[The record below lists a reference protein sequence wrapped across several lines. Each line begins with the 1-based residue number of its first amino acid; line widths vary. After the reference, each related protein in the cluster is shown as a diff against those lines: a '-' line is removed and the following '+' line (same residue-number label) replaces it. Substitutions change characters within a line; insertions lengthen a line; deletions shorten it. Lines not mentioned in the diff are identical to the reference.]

1 MLLGN
6 PTILA
11 KNGCDTGRIPRRK
24 AAAASPRRRGPDRIT
39 EFETAQKGS
48 FVSVKRTLVQARDRV
63 NQIVTSNS
71 TYRRHRRNVSGEV
84 FVRGGG
90 RFTPS
95 MVRLDRNLRLPELK
109 ASSAR
114 LVEATLDRLGVRYWA
129 VPTQSNR
136 CTKFGVLETDRALVL
151 GALAADPAYA
161 HWNAQ
166 ELAPR
171 GTARPALYSATEL
184 AGQSAWPGLRIY
196 ERVAPAAG
204 SSFLSG
210 PAQGVELHFWSV
222 SAETGLL
229 ESQVWNDRFTTAP
242 DPARHPDTFAE
253 VVRRAG
259 RPSSEQVDFPVDVV
273 YTWVDGADPDWQR
286 AKAEALHAADAESFI
301 QDAVDEARFADNDE
315 LRYSLRS
322 LEQYAPWVRKIWIV
336 TAGQTPA
343 WLDTDNPRVEIV
355 DHRQVWPDASDLPS
369 FNSHAI
375 EANLHRIPGLA
386 EHFLYFND
394 DFLLARPVNPEH
406 FFFGNGVGK
415 FFYSRAHVDLM
426 DPSPEDNVS
435 TIAAKNARDLLQET
449 GGHAFSR
456 KFFHTPSPLRKSVL
470 LDAER
475 SFPGAFSQTRAA
487 RFRQQSDIAAAGS
500 FYFQYAFS
508 RGAAVPSRIAYDYID
523 PATADGRRRFTS
535 VTARHNMDTIVVNDG
550 STKESPEERQVTSR
564 FIKATLARFL
574 PVPSVF
580 ETDR

>member
-1 MLLGN
+1 M
-6 PTILA
+6 A
-11 KNGCDTGRIPRRK
+11 
-24 AAAASPRRRGPDRIT
+24 
-39 EFETAQKGS
+39 EFQTAQKGS
-48 FVSVKRTLVQARDRV
+48 FVSVKRTLVQARDRAR
-63 NQIVTSNS
+63 QIVTSNA
-71 TYRRHRRNVSGEV
+71 TYRRHRRNVSGGV

-90 RFTPS
+90 RLTPS
-95 MVRLDRNLRLPELK
+95 MIRLEPNLRLPELK

-114 LVEATLDRLGVRYWA
+114 LVEATLDRLGVRYWRIPA
-129 VPTQSNR
+129 SNNR
-136 CTKFGVLETDRALVL
+136 CTKFGVLEADRALVL
-151 GALAADPAYA
+151 KALATDPAYG
-161 HWNAQ
+161 HWNAR
-166 ELAPR
+166 ELVPR
-171 GTARPALYSATEL
+171 GTGHPALHSASDL
-184 AGQSAWPGLRIY
+184 SGQSTWAGVRIY

-204 SSFLSG
+204 SSFLAG
-210 PAQGVELHFWSV
+210 AAQGVELHFWSV
-222 SAETGLL
+222 SPETGLL
-229 ESQVWNDRFTTAP
+229 ESRVWNDRFTSAP
-242 DPARHPDTFAE
+242 DPSLHPDAFEE
-253 VVRRAG
+253 VIRRAA
-259 RPSSEQVDFPVDVV
+259 RPTSEQVDFPIDVV

-286 AKAEALHAADAESFI
+286 AKAEALHTADAEAFI

-343 WLDTDNPRVEIV
+343 WLDMDNPRVEIV
-355 DHRQVWPDASDLPS
+355 DHRQIWPDPSDLPS

-426 DPSPEDNVS
+426 DVSPEDNVS
-435 TIAAKNARDLLQET
+435 TIAAKNARGLLQAA
-449 GGHAFSR
+449 GGHVFSR

-470 LDAER
+470 LEAEE
-475 SFPGAFSQTRAA
+475 SFPEAFGQTRAA

-535 VTARHNMDTIVVNDG
+535 VAARHNQDTIVVNDG
-550 STKESPEERQVTSR
+550 STKESPEERQATSQ

-580 ETDR
+580 EKDR

>member
-1 MLLGN
+1 M
-6 PTILA
+6 
-11 KNGCDTGRIPRRK
+11 
-24 AAAASPRRRGPDRIT
+24 
-39 EFETAQKGS
+39 
-48 FVSVKRTLVQARDRV
+48 SVKRTLVQARDRV
-63 NQIVTSNS
+63 SQIVTSNS
-71 TYRRHRRNVSGEV
+71 TYLRHRRNVSGGV

-90 RFTPS
+90 RLMPS
-95 MVRLDRNLRLPELK
+95 MVRLDRTLRLPELK

-114 LVEATLDRLGVRYWA
+114 LVEATLDRLGVRYWTIPA
-129 VPTQSNR
+129 QNNR
-136 CTKFGVLETDRALVL
+136 CTKFGVLEADRARIL
-151 GALAADPAYA
+151 GSLATEATYA

-171 GTARPALYSATEL
+171 GTARPALYSVTDL
-184 AGQSAWPGLRIY
+184 SGQFAWPGVRMY
-196 ERVAPAAG
+196 ERVASAAG
-204 SSFLSG
+204 SSFLSDG
-210 PAQGVELHFWSV
+210 AQGVELHFWSA
-222 SAETGLL
+222 SRETGLL
-229 ESQVWNDRFTTAP
+229 ESRVWNDRFTAVP
-242 DPARHPDTFAE
+242 DPGLHPDTFEE
-253 VVRRAG
+253 VVRRAA
-259 RPSSEQVDFPVDVV
+259 RPSSEQVDFPIDVV
-273 YTWVDGADPDWQR
+273 YTWVDGADPRWQR
-286 AKAEALHAADAESFI
+286 AKAEALHAADAEAFI
-301 QDAVDEARFADNDE
+301 QDAVDEARFADNEE

-355 DHRQVWPDASDLPS
+355 DHRQIWPDASDLPA

-406 FFFGNGVGK
+406 FFFGNGIGK

-426 DPSPEDNVS
+426 DVSPEDNVS
-435 TIAAKNARDLLQET
+435 TIAAKNARDLLQDA
-449 GGHAFSR
+449 GGHVFSR

-470 LDAER
+470 LEAEQA
-475 SFPGAFSQTRAA
+475 FPEAFSETRSA

-508 RGAAVPSRIAYDYID
+508 KGEAVPSRIAYDYID
-523 PATADGRRRFTS
+523 PATADGRRRFAA
-535 VTARHNMDTIVVNDG
+535 VTAHHNLDTIVVNDG
-550 STKESPEERQVTSR
+550 STKESPEERKVTSR
-564 FIKATLARFL
+564 FIRATLARFL